1 MTNQVINPINVLA
14 PFGDYS
20 HAVSTRGTGRT
31 LYISGQ
37 LGIDER
43 GSLSKTFAGQA
54 NQCWRNLVAI
64 LAADDMA
71 VQDLVKVTTFVTDIS
86 NAQYLR
92 NIRESF
98 LLGSRPAS
106 TLVEVSRLVM
116 PEWLVEIEAIAWKA
130 ESA

>member
-1 MTNQVINPINVLA
+1 MTNQVINPTNVLA

-20 HAVSTRGTGRT
+20 HAVSTRGPGRT

-43 GSLSKTFAGQA
+43 GSLSTTFAGQA
-54 NQCWRNLVAI
+54 TQFWRNLVAI
-64 LAADDMA
+64 LAADNMT
-71 VQDLVKVTTFVTDIS
+71 VQDLVKVTTFVTDMS

-92 NIRESF
+92 NIREPF
-98 LLGSRPAS
+98 LLGFRPAS

-116 PEWLVEIEAIAWKA
+116 SEWLVELEAVAFKA
-130 ESA
+130 DRS